1 MSLEEPEDWGRLLAT
16 VYGEIATQTYCSF
29 KVRSNMKWDAVGVK
43 AIAPLALRVQFA
55 DCTVRTVQF
64 ETSHLT
70 GLFRA

>member
-1 MSLEEPEDWGRLLAT
+1 
-16 VYGEIATQTYCSF
+16 
-29 KVRSNMKWDAVGVK
+29 MKWDAVGVK

-55 DCTVRTVQF
+55 DCTVGTVQF